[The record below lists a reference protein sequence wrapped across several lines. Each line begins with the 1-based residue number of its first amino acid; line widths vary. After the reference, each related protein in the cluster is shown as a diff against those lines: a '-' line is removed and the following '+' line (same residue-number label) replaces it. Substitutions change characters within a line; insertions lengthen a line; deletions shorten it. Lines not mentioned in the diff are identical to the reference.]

1 MHSAQAVQY
10 LAKMQGEVAP
20 RERMAGPLRQSGR
33 GCFLGAL
40 ALPRMRMRPGGL
52 AVANGDG
59 AKGDWCGPRYAL
71 LCSMNTSEA
80 DGHQQAGAAWELPQG
95 MLAFDPPAIRHYV
108 FATLGGKHFHDE
120 ARHISITRY
129 ELHGGKQ

>member
-1 MHSAQAVQY
+1 
-10 LAKMQGEVAP
+10 
-20 RERMAGPLRQSGR
+20 
-33 GCFLGAL
+33 
-40 ALPRMRMRPGGL
+40 MRMRPGGL

-95 MLAFDPPAIRHYV
+95 MLAFDPPAISTMSLPHWEGS
-108 FATLGGKHFHDE
+108 T
-120 ARHISITRY
+120 SMTRP
-129 ELHGGKQ
+129 GTSQ